1 MTRSKNRHTT
11 KMTSLSAVRLPC
23 ASANL
28 RRAARI
34 VTQLYDAA
42 LRPTKMRSTQFT
54 VLQALTFLPA
64 ASQKQLGELLGMDS
78 TTLTRTLALLREHGW
93 VTSRVGDD
101 RRELRLALTGSGKR
115 QYDRALPHWQSA
127 QDRLKDELGASGLE
141 QMIEATVR
149 ASQAL
154 PRAE

>member
-11 KMTSLSAVRLPC
+11 KMASPSAVRLPC

-42 LRPTKMRSTQFT
+42 LRPTKMPSTQLT

-64 ASQKQLGELLGMDS
+64 ASQKQLVDLLGVDR
-78 TTLTRTLALLREHGW
+78 TTLTRTLAVLRETGR
-93 VTSRVGDD
+93 VTEGQV
-101 RRELRLALTGSGKR
+101 
-115 QYDRALPHWQSA
+115 
-127 QDRLKDELGASGLE
+127 
-141 QMIEATVR
+141 
-149 ASQAL
+149 
-154 PRAE
+154 

>member
-54 VLQALTFLPA
+54 VLQAITFLPA

-101 RRELRLALTGSGKR
+101 RRALRLALTGSGHWHE
-115 QYDRALPHWQSA
+115 DRSLPQWQSA
-127 QDRLKDELGASGLE
+127 EDRLEGERGA
-141 QMIEATVR
+141 QR
-149 ASQAL
+149 
-154 PRAE
+154 